1 MCGVVRGSQVCMSD
15 STAHIMFES
24 STVSVS
30 SIHVF
35 VCYILSHFSC
45 VWLFATPWT
54 SACQAPLSMG
64 FSRQEYWSELSF
76 PSTGDL
82 PNPGIKPMSLMSPA
96 LACEFFATSVTW
108 EAPCMCICPKEEER
122 LFTELKHQWPQK
134 HSLGFLYR
142 GQHNTERS
150 PHHKQTSL
158 TLS

>member
-1 MCGVVRGSQVCMSD
+1 MSD

-35 VCYILSHFSC
+35 VCCTKSLQSCPTLCDPMDCSLPDSSVHEILQARRLEWVVIPFSRGSSQPRDQTH
-45 VWLFATPWT
+45 VSYMSLALAGEFFTT
-54 SACQAPLSMG
+54 SA
-64 FSRQEYWSELSF
+64 
-76 PSTGDL
+76 
-82 PNPGIKPMSLMSPA
+82 
-96 LACEFFATSVTW
+96 TW

-122 LFTELKHQWPQK
+122 VFTELKHQWPQK

-142 GQHNTERS
+142 GQHNTEKF
-150 PHHKQTSL
+150 PHHKHTSL